1 VTAVEETQVPVIT
14 VIRGRPTPAEL
25 AAAVAVLLAAAASAP
40 GPAPAAARSSAWV
53 EHFRT
58 PHGLPR
64 PGPHS
69 WRASAL
75 PR

>member
-1 VTAVEETQVPVIT
+1 MTAVEETQVPVIT

-25 AAAVAVLLAAAASAP
+25 AAVVAVLLAAAASAP
-40 GPAPAAARSSAWV
+40 ETAPAAARSSVWA
-53 EHFRT
+53 EHFWTR
-58 PHGLPR
+58 HDLPR
-64 PGPHS
+64 PGPRS